1 MVEAE
6 RDWGQAMTAVEK
18 WVNGYKVTYFPWID
32 GKRIYLNIQYY
43 KTGSSLC
50 RPAAWELTVYLAN
63 NDESRDL
70 LENYETSLIEFVVRK
85 YLFKTKKESEVTT

>member
-1 MVEAE
+1 
-6 RDWGQAMTAVEK
+6 MTAVEK

-43 KTGSSLC
+43 KPGSSLYQ
-50 RPAAWELTVYLAN
+50 PPAWEITVFLVD

-70 LENYETSLIEFVVRK
+70 LENCETTIVEFIVRRV
-85 YLFKTKKESEVTT
+85 LCQNKKESEVTA